1 MKIMVASDVH
11 GSGAACK
18 KLIANFHKEKADV
31 LLLLGDLYYHGPR
44 NPLPEEYAPMK
55 VCEMLTEIKENLIAV
70 KGNCDG
76 DVDQMISAFPIEKNA
91 QILLG
96 TRRVYATHGDVYS
109 AENLPPL
116 PKGSVVLFGHTH
128 VAGIWQKDGIT
139 AVNPGSCS
147 LPKNDTVAGF
157 VLLTENE
164 VTFKT
169 LNGDTYKSVS
179 LC

>member
-11 GSGAACK
+11 GSYFACQ
-18 KLIANFHKEKADV
+18 KLISNFQKEKADI

-55 VCEMLTEIKENLIAV
+55 VCESLTAVKEKLIAV
-70 KGNCDG
+70 KGNCDA
-76 DVDQMISAFPIEKNA
+76 DVDQMISSFPIEKNA

-96 TRRVYATHGDVYS
+96 RRRVYATHGDVYS
-109 AENLPPL
+109 ADKLPPL
-116 PKGSVVLFGHTH
+116 PKGSVLLFGHSH
-128 VAGIWQKDGIT
+128 VASLWKKNGII

-147 LPKNDTVAGF
+147 LPKENTLAGY
-157 VLLTENE
+157 VILTENA

-169 LNGDTYKSVS
+169 LDGSAYKSN
-179 LC
+179 LLD